1 MSAKGVLKKGA
12 NGRGQTKWIQF
23 TLTWVTMDICNMI
36 APCINN
42 QW

>member
-23 TLTWVTMDICNMI
+23 TLTWVTMGICNMI
-36 APCINN
+36 ANHS
-42 QW
+42 